1 MPEVVKF
8 AMPKPGLVRF
18 IPDCRDASRDFLIP
32 AGDAWHAFKAGLIAY
47 DETNAGFCPKAGVK
61 CDMRPYR
68 VA

>member
-1 MPEVVKF
+1 MPKVVQF

-32 AGDAWHAFKAGLIAY
+32 AGDAWHAFKDGLISY
-47 DETNAGFCPKAGVK
+47 DVTNKGFCPKPGIDH
-61 CDMRPYR
+61 DMRPHR